1 MLDCV
6 HVENAVVIYYVTQA
20 ALFVGC
26 EGTCSVTEYKSI
38 PNEKCLAVGFGTA
51 VLIVCFAV
59 DFIVYT
65 FSNTAMKKVR

>member
-6 HVENAVVIYYVTQA
+6 HVENAVVIIYYVTQA

-38 PNEKCLAVGFGTA
+38 PNEKCLAVSFGTA

-59 DFIVYT
+59 DSLFTLSPIP
-65 FSNTAMKKVR
+65 R